1 MSVYL
6 IFHRRKLSQG
16 CLAEY
21 ERILMSCVMVLMSPH
36 LFMSYWR
43 SSIKLP
49 NFGEPQF
56 LICKMKVVLFTL
68 GLTVEIEN
76 NECNQSVLGTQ

>member
-1 MSVYL
+1 
-6 IFHRRKLSQG
+6 
-16 CLAEY
+16 
-21 ERILMSCVMVLMSPH
+21 MSCVMVLMSPH